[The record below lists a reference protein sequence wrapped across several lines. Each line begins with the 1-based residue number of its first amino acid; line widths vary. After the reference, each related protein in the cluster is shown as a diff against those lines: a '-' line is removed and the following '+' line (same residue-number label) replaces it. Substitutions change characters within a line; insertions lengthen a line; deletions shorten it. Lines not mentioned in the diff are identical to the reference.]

1 MKHLYP
7 AFLLFFFYAA
17 PAIAQEITPQ
27 PICFT
32 IRNEAP
38 YRVYGDVTT
47 NFYTTPDG
55 TEARHTGTFRLNK
68 AGARH
73 KKKGYPLDVAEFCSS
88 GPFYPG
94 RQLEITLRT
103 FVPIFSCK
111 TSIEVGEIVIKGQYK
126 KEGGVRTWAVCY

>member
-1 MKHLYP
+1 MRLLYF
-7 AFLLFFFYAA
+7 ALLTLTFHAT
-17 PAIAQEITPQ
+17 PTIAQEITSQ

-47 NFYTTPDG
+47 NYYTTPDG
-55 TEARHTGTFRLNK
+55 TKARHTGTFRLQK
-68 AGARH
+68 AGTRH
-73 KKKGYPLDVAEFCSS
+73 KTEGHPLDISEFCSS

-103 FVPIFSCK
+103 FVPVFSCK
-111 TSIEVGEIVIKGQYK
+111 TSIEAGEIVIKGQRK